1 MFAFC
6 VFVHLDW
13 DGKIGI
19 YEGGILHD
27 PNVCFKGST
36 TGCLCFRALIFNR
49 FPPISSLLSGGDVYG
64 MLRVEIWKKKSG
76 CAHTQNLPETLR
88 EVRCTGFH
96 PLTLRSLT

>member
-19 YEGGILHD
+19 YEGGILYD

-64 MLRVEIWKKKSG
+64 MLRVEIWKKNRVARTPKTSRKLSG
-76 CAHTQNLPETLR
+76 KLGAPVFT
-88 EVRCTGFH
+88 V
-96 PLTLRSLT
+96 